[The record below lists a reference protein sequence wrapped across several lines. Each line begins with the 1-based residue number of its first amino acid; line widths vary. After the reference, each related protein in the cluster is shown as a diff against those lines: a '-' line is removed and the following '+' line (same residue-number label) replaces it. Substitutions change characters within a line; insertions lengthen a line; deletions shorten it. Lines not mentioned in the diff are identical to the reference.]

1 MEAVLSMQWYLLWKI
16 FLVYPK
22 FWSRKYTQSE
32 NVSYDSNQA
41 ERAYENP
48 IKVESKHF
56 YLSSFSWYIT
66 NTHLKSLLLSVEDES
81 LSKLILLL
89 ILSNMYDLTFEIF
102 LGPQINFA
110 SSSSIFW
117 LFKSIRWSIH
127 LLRVPNVGTI
137 LNWNA
142 FGLTVSV
149 ISLW

>member
-1 MEAVLSMQWYLLWKI
+1 MEAVLLMQWYLLRKI
-16 FLVYPK
+16 FLMYPK

-32 NVSYDSNQA
+32 NVPYDSNQA

-56 YLSSFSWYIT
+56 YWSSFSWYIT

-102 LGPQINFA
+102 LGPQINFS

-117 LFKSIRWSIH
+117 LGLRWSIH
-127 LLRVPNVGTI
+127 VLCVPNVGTI